1 MNRAHRVLIGKIGQE
16 HAGAHDI
23 FGAAAEIF
31 DGTDDQFAAARG
43 LRRGAAGRGGAV
55 ILDRA
60 GASNDDAIADA
71 HRPAEPESLFVG

>member
-16 HAGAHDI
+16 HAGAYDI
-23 FGAAAEIF
+23 FGAAAKIF

-43 LRRGAAGRGGAV
+43 LRRGAAGRGGSV

-60 GASNDDAIADA
+60 GAGNDDAIADA
-71 HRPAEPESLFVG
+71 HRPAEPEAIFVG